1 MTTRKAHK
9 ITGILAAV
17 LAASALGTLPL
28 AASAQTTTNSLPA
41 SQQPVPTL
49 PQTTP
54 PDTTTSGKAPDQV
67 QTPPATGDASAPAA
81 PATPDATASAASGPA
96 AKDFMRQAYLSN
108 EFGIAAAQIALQTS
122 GNADVKAA
130 AQGILTDGLKVRQD
144 MVTAIQGATTDMH
157 FDQNWDDDYKQKL
170 ADLKS
175 TTGKEFDQKYLAT
188 QGDITKSVTGAYSGY
203 ANAGTDA
210 PVKSFAQSTLP
221 RLQADWA
228 KLDKANSS
236 VAAEP
241 DKAAATT
248 PIASKATKST
258 RHTKKQ

>member
-9 ITGILAAV
+9 ITGILAAA

-54 PDTTTSGKAPDQV
+54 PDTTKAPDQV
-67 QTPPATGDASAPAA
+67 QTPPATGNAAA
-81 PATPDATASAASGPA
+81 PASSPPDTASGPA

-175 TTGKEFDQKYLAT
+175 TTGKDFDQKYLAT

-228 KLDKANSS
+228 KLNKATSS

-258 RHTKKQ
+258 KHTKKQ

>member
-9 ITGILAAV
+9 ITGILAAA
-17 LAASALGTLPL
+17 LAVSALGTLPL
-28 AASAQTTTNSLPA
+28 AASAQDT
-41 SQQPVPTL
+41 
-49 PQTTP
+49 PQN
-54 PDTTTSGKAPDQV
+54 
-67 QTPPATGDASAPAA
+67 TPPATSQTPSPTTATPSDATQAPPVQTTA
-81 PATPDATASAASGPA
+81 PATPDASASGPV

-108 EFGIAAAQIALQTS
+108 EFAIAAAQIALKTS
-122 GNADVKAA
+122 ENADVKAA

-144 MVTAIQGATTDMH
+144 MVAAIQGATTDMH

-175 TTGKEFDQKYLAT
+175 TTGKDFDQKYLAT
-188 QGDITKSVTGAYSGY
+188 QGDITKSVVGAYGGY

-228 KLDKANSS
+228 RLDKASSS

-241 DKAAATT
+241 DRPAAAT
-248 PIASKATKST
+248 PIASKATKAT
-258 RHTKKQ
+258 KHTKKR

>member
-9 ITGILAAV
+9 ITGILAAA
-17 LAASALGTLPL
+17 LAVSALGTLPL
-28 AASAQTTTNSLPA
+28 AASGQTATNTLPA

-54 PDTTTSGKAPDQV
+54 PDTAKTPDQV

-81 PATPDATASAASGPA
+81 TATATPGASGPA

-122 GNADVKAA
+122 ANADVKAA
-130 AQGILTDGLKVRQD
+130 AQSILTDGLKVRQD
-144 MVTAIQGATTDMH
+144 MVAAIQGATTDMH

-175 TTGKEFDQKYLAT
+175 TTGKDFDQKYLAT
-188 QGDITKSVTGAYSGY
+188 QGEITKSVAGAYSGY

-221 RLQADWA
+221 RLQADWD
-228 KLDKANSS
+228 KLDKATSS

-248 PIASKATKST
+248 PIASKASKATK
-258 RHTKKQ
+258 HTKKR

>member
-9 ITGILAAV
+9 ITGILAAA

-28 AASAQTTTNSLPA
+28 AASAQTATNSLPP

-54 PDTTTSGKAPDQV
+54 PDTSKAPDRV
-67 QTPPATGDASAPAA
+67 QAPPAVGDTS
-81 PATPDATASAASGPA
+81 ATASAAATSGPA

-108 EFGIAAAQIALQTS
+108 EFAIAAAQIALKTS
-122 GNADVKAA
+122 ENADVKAA
-130 AQGILTDGLKVRQD
+130 AQSILTDGLKVRQD

-175 TTGKEFDQKYLAT
+175 TAGKDFDQKYLAT
-188 QGDITKSVTGAYSGY
+188 QGEITKSVTGAYSGY

-228 KLDKANSS
+228 KLDKASSS

-241 DKAAATT
+241 DRPAAAT
-248 PIASKATKST
+248 PIASKATKAT
-258 RHTKKQ
+258 KHTKTR

>member
-28 AASAQTTTNSLPA
+28 AASAQSATNTLPA

-54 PDTTTSGKAPDQV
+54 PDSTKAPDQV
-67 QTPPATGDASAPAA
+67 QTPPATGDASATAAVDPAA
-81 PATPDATASAASGPA
+81 SASGPA

-122 GNADVKAA
+122 ANTDVKAA
-130 AQGILTDGLKVRQD
+130 AQGVLTDGLKVRQD
-144 MVTAIQGATTDMH
+144 MVAAVQNATTDMH

-175 TTGKEFDQKYLAT
+175 ATGKDFDQKYLAT
-188 QGDITKSVTGAYSGY
+188 QGDITKSASGAYSGY

-228 KLDKANSS
+228 KLDAARSS
-236 VAAEP
+236 VTAEP
-241 DKAAATT
+241 DRAAATT
-248 PIASKATKST
+248 PIASKATKAT
-258 RHTKKQ
+258 KHTKKR

>member
-9 ITGILAAV
+9 ITGILAAA

-54 PDTTTSGKAPDQV
+54 PDTTKAPDQV
-67 QTPPATGDASAPAA
+67 RTPPATGNAAA
-81 PATPDATASAASGPA
+81 PASSPSDTASGPA

-175 TTGKEFDQKYLAT
+175 TTGKDFDQKYLAT

-228 KLDKANSS
+228 KLNKATSS

-258 RHTKKQ
+258 KHTKKQ